1 MYSRILTAVDL
12 DEPSSWQKSIPTTLA
27 LADCFEAKVAIAYV
41 VPDTVLMLQAQWS
54 VLSVREIMEDAR
66 IKLMNVARDHA
77 AHRHVEEIVRSGTVY
92 AGIIEASEI
101 FEADLI
107 VLSSHRPEMK
117 DYLLGANASRVV
129 RHAKCS
135 VMIVRD

>member
-12 DEPSSWQKSIPTTLA
+12 DEPSSWQKPIATALA
-27 LADCFEAKVAIAYV
+27 LADCFGAKVAIAYV
-41 VPDTVLMLQAQWS
+41 VPETVLMLQAQWS
-54 VLSVREIMEDAR
+54 VSSVRAIMEEAR
-66 IKLMNVARDHA
+66 LKLMKVARDHA
-77 AHRHVEEIVRSGTVY
+77 AGRDIEEIVRSGTVY
-92 AGIIEASEI
+92 AGLIEAGET

-135 VMIVRD
+135 VMVVRD